1 MLQIGKYTWLP
12 NSKRT
17 VVYQRPEACGTQED
31 FSSGS
36 LARGAGI
43 NIVQYL
49 GIAADEPKRIQR
61 HTKPGIL
68 MPLVELGWDEAY
80 CRSWCESR
88 GLLSPIYSQATRGGG
103 WFCHN
108 QDLESLRRLYHE
120 YPDLWQLF
128 LQWDTDSPTTFTSR
142 GLTVHDY
149 DRRFKAED
157 AGAVPRDRKF
167 RWKMLDDISA

>member
-88 GLLSPIYSQATRGGG
+88 GLLSPIYSQATRGVGSVTTKTSKVLGG
-103 WFCHN
+103 YTMSIQICGNCFSSGIPIAR
-108 QDLESLRRLYHE
+108 QPLRR
-120 YPDLWQLF
+120 
-128 LQWDTDSPTTFTSR
+128 
-142 GLTVHDY
+142 V
-149 DRRFKAED
+149 A
-157 AGAVPRDRKF
+157 
-167 RWKMLDDISA
+167 